1 MNYQCGI
8 RLQLR
13 FSAFLSNIQNG
24 VLGRLTIFPIHKLEF
39 TSSKVKAMTVISK
52 HRILALCAT
61 TQDRLQSQ
69 IASHFGRLACR
80 GYQILS
86 QDYFAICDFYC
97 VEIIYIL
104 DEDCF

>member
-1 MNYQCGI
+1 
-8 RLQLR
+8 
-13 FSAFLSNIQNG
+13 
-24 VLGRLTIFPIHKLEF
+24 
-39 TSSKVKAMTVISK
+39 MTVISE

-69 IASHFGRLACR
+69 IASHFGRLAGR